1 MIYRSLFNFI
11 FHHAYFLDK
20 GEQVFADMSDSEKAE
35 LLRGYVL
42 SDYLRLVPT
51 PATQQ
56 RLKGYR
62 FLFKPH
68 AHGFRVVAQ
77 VFEEI
82 GSDPVKY
89 KPLIT
94 LPDDFTLSF
103 ALYITDPY
111 FENYSEI
118 APKDANTLYLFS
130 NIKPDT
136 EAAGFADVFSTD
148 GKIDPPF
155 LLSEEGSR
163 KIMHTISV
171 EDRFL
176 RTGIDRFS
184 IANIDEA
191 DINTPEAAE
200 IIDQYIQTQRNK
212 GLIGFV
218 RLAIKGDNDH
228 NLLEFDESDPT
239 DVIQYML
246 DPSPEFTL
254 SFSNRKTF
262 WRYTIFSDG
271 SQLVTEGPKPLVK
284 NGFVQIESTDF
295 NPEPPEEQYYP
306 NPTVA
311 FIKKED
317 SNYYSDIFI

>member
-1 MIYRSLFNFI
+1 MIYRSLFNII

-20 GEQVFADMSDSEKAE
+20 GEQVFAGMSDSDKAE

-42 SDYLRLVPT
+42 SEYLRIVPT
-51 PATQQ
+51 HATQR

-62 FLFKPH
+62 LLFKPH
-68 AHGFRVVAQ
+68 AHGFRVVSQ
-77 VFEEI
+77 VLEEN
-82 GSDPVKY
+82 GSEPPKY
-89 KPLIT
+89 RPLIN
-94 LPDDFTLSF
+94 LPDDLTLTF

-118 APKDANTLYLFS
+118 APKGANTLYLFS

-136 EAAGFADVFSTD
+136 EATGFANLFSAD

-163 KIMHTISV
+163 KIIHTISV

-176 RTGIDRFS
+176 HAGIDRFS

-191 DINTPEAAE
+191 DINTPEASE
-200 IIDQYIQTQRNK
+200 IIHQSIRTQKSK

-218 RLAIKGDNDH
+218 RLTVKGDNAH
-228 NLLEFDESDPT
+228 NLLEFDESDPAN
-239 DVIQYML
+239 VIQYMP

-271 SQLVTEGPKPLVK
+271 SQLITEGPKPLVK

-295 NPEPPEEQYYP
+295 NPEPPEEHYYP

-311 FIKKED
+311 FIKQED
-317 SNYYSDIFI
+317 NNYYSDIFI